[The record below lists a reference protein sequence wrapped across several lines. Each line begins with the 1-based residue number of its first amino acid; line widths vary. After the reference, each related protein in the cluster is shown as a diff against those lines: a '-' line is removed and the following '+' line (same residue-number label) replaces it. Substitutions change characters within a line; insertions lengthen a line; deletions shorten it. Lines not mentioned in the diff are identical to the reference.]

1 MSTFMS
7 ISHAIGTYILDRNI
21 VSNILKNIVCMRKV
35 PTELVHEI
43 SSCHD
48 YHSPILFLIHV
59 SEITFEKKTWHLVTF
74 LKLYMLNN

>member
-21 VSNILKNIVCMRKV
+21 VSNILSNIVCMRKV

-59 SEITFEKKTWHLVTF
+59 SEITFEKKTWHLVAF
-74 LKLYMLNN
+74 LNSTC

>member
-59 SEITFEKKTWHLVTF
+59 SEITFEKKHDI
-74 LKLYMLNN
+74 

>member
-7 ISHAIGTYILDRNI
+7 ISHAIGTYIFDRNI
-21 VSNILKNIVCMRKV
+21 VSNILKNIVSMRKV

-48 YHSPILFLIHV
+48 YHSPILFLIHL
-59 SEITFEKKTWHLVTF
+59 SEITFEK
-74 LKLYMLNN
+74 NDI

>member
-21 VSNILKNIVCMRKV
+21 VSNILSNIVCMRKV

-48 YHSPILFLIHV
+48 YHSPILFLFTYQKLHL
-59 SEITFEKKTWHLVTF
+59 KKHDI
-74 LKLYMLNN
+74 

>member
-59 SEITFEKKTWHLVTF
+59 SEITFEKTASHLVAF
-74 LKLYMLNN
+74 LNSTC